1 MVTFDVYTCRKIDIS
16 QSNQRYN
23 PRLYHTQ
30 SLKHKLLS
38 KAAHMLDVQNK
49 GTKLVD
55 DLFVNNF
62 VINGF

>member
-30 SLKHKLLS
+30 SLKYKLLS
-38 KAAHMLDVQNK
+38 KAVHMLYVQNK
-49 GTKLVD
+49 GTKLED
-55 DLFVNNF
+55 DLFVKKYLS
-62 VINGF
+62 